1 MNSIVSCS
9 VNSLLGDLF
18 LATELESSEL
28 IPLNLKSG
36 LAVVISNK
44 EDTSKRMY
52 MGEQYINQIFIDALG
67 NCENEVVIDE
77 EGFGNFNVKSKSTSV
92 WVIK

>member
-1 MNSIVSCS
+1 
-9 VNSLLGDLF
+9 
-18 LATELESSEL
+18 
-28 IPLNLKSG
+28 
-36 LAVVISNK
+36 
-44 EDTSKRMY
+44 MY
-52 MGEQYINQIFIDALG
+52 MGEHYINQVFIDALG